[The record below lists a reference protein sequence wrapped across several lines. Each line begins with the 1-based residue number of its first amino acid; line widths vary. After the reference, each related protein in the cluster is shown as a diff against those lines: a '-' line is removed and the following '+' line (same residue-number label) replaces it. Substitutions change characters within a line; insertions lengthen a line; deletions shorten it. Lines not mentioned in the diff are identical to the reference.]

1 MALVM
6 PDGAYAYPA
15 YDLIATPTTDL
26 EASSFVGRIRQS
38 RHPAMALVTP
48 DGAYAYPAYD
58 RFTAISHMLFA
69 LWCMQSP
76 FKKDTPMTLHCAFI
90 GFGKSTTRYH
100 LPYVLNRKGSWHVAH
115 IFRRHAKPEEQAPIY
130 SHIHFTSDLDEVLND
145 PQVKLVI
152 VCTHA
157 DSHFDYARRALE
169 AGKNVLV
176 EKPFTP
182 TLAEAKVLF
191 ELARS
196 KGLTVTPYQN
206 RRFDSCFLTAKK
218 AIESGKLG
226 EIVEVE
232 SHFDYYRPIAET
244 KPGLPQDGAF
254 YGLGVHTMDQIISL
268 FGRPDHVAY
277 DIRSLRNKANPDDTF
292 EAQLFY
298 GDLKAIVKT
307 SHLVKIDYPKF
318 IVHGTRGSFVKYGI
332 DQQETSLKANIMPGE
347 PGFAADDSVGLL
359 EYVNDEGVTVKEE
372 MKPEVGDYG
381 RVYDALFETL
391 THGVPNY
398 VKESDVLT
406 NLEILERA
414 FEQASPATVTLAK

>member
-1 MALVM
+1 MV
-6 PDGAYAYPA
+6 
-15 YDLIATPTTDL
+15 IN
-26 EASSFVGRIRQS
+26 
-38 RHPAMALVTP
+38 
-48 DGAYAYPAYD
+48 
-58 RFTAISHMLFA
+58 
-69 LWCMQSP
+69 
-76 FKKDTPMTLHCAFI
+76 CAFI

-100 LPYVLNRKGSWHVAH
+100 LPYVLNRKDSWHVAH

-145 PQVKLVI
+145 PDVKLVV

-157 DSHFDYARRALE
+157 DSHFEYAKRALE

-182 TLAEAKVLF
+182 TIAQAKELFALAK
-191 ELARS
+191 S
-196 KGLTVTPYQN
+196 KGLIVTPYQN

-232 SHFDYYRPIAET
+232 SHFDYYRPVAET

-318 IVHGTRGSFVKYGI
+318 IVHGKKGSF
-332 DQQETSLKANIMPGE
+332 
-347 PGFAADDSVGLL
+347 
-359 EYVNDEGVTVKEE
+359 
-372 MKPEVGDYG
+372 
-381 RVYDALFETL
+381 RVEFYST
-391 THGVPNY
+391 
-398 VKESDVLT
+398 K
-406 NLEILERA
+406 
-414 FEQASPATVTLAK
+414 K